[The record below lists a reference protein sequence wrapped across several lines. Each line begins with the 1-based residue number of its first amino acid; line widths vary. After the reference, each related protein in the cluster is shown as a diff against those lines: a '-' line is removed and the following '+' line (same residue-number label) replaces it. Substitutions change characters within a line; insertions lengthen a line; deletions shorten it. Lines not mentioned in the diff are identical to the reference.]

1 MAEIQSLARG
11 LQILEYL
18 ANAPDGLGIT
28 ELAAELKVD
37 KGTASR
43 LAQTLAQYGY
53 VEKDTDS
60 RRYQLG
66 PQVVNLSRIVITRMP
81 LREAAKPFLKR
92 LVAETGEC
100 AHIAVLSRGM
110 ALYIDQVESPAT
122 LRVNAE
128 VGHLAPLHCTALG
141 KALMAFSG
149 CELPEKMET
158 RTART
163 ITDPEVLKL
172 HLEQIRRQGY
182 AVDDEEYDMGVRC
195 VAAPVFDFRDKMVG
209 AIGISGPAARVTPE
223 KLCELSRVVVGIA
236 RELSDRL
243 RFRVQGQ

>member
-1 MAEIQSLARG
+1 MTEIQSLARG
-11 LQILEYL
+11 LQILEFL

-53 VEKDTDS
+53 VEKDTET

-81 LREAAKPFLKR
+81 LRDTAKPYLKR
-92 LVAETGEC
+92 LVSETGEC
-100 AHIAVLSRGM
+100 AHLAVLSRGM

-128 VGHLAPLHCTALG
+128 VGHLAPLYCTALG
-141 KALMAFSG
+141 KALLTFSG
-149 CELPEKMET
+149 CDFPDRLDA

-163 ITDPEVLKL
+163 ITDPEMLKL
-172 HLEQIRRQGY
+172 HLEQVRRQGY

-195 VAAPVFDFRDKMVG
+195 VAAPVYDFREKLVG

-223 KLCELSRVVVGIA
+223 KLPEISRTVVGIA
-236 RELSDRL
+236 QELSDRL
-243 RFRVQGQ
+243 RFRVQVQ